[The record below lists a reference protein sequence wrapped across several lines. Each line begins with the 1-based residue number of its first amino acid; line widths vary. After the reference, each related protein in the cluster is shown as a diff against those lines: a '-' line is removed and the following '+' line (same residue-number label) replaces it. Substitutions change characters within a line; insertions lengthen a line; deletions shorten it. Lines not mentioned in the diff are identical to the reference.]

1 MFSEPR
7 CTAASSVCWLRTLSP
22 CFLFVFQQDLV
33 CDMPACIPV
42 YILPPSDVD
51 SISDC
56 RTVQTRHVANHDSRM
71 LFFLVLFHLHCL
83 ECVLQT
89 SLLIIIFASLITNA
103 CFHVRQTLCLQ
114 SERKFQVNFDLQCA
128 SVLSTLGYIQPLNF
142 LTQIPSYKL
151 TSCTTRILGGNV
163 LECLLIQLIAYIPLM
178 NARVVAMTAVAMT
191 VH

>member
-33 CDMPACIPV
+33 CDMPVCVPV

-51 SISDC
+51 SISNC
-56 RTVQTRHVANHDSRM
+56 RTVQTRHVASHGSRM
-71 LFFLVLFHLHCL
+71 LLFFCCCCSFYLHYF

-89 SLLIIIFASLITNA
+89 SLLIVLFTSLITNA

-114 SERKFQVNFDLQCA
+114 SEIKFQVNFDLQCA
-128 SVLSTLGYIQPLNF
+128 SILPTLGYIQPLNV

-151 TSCTTRILGGNV
+151 SCTTRILGGNV
-163 LECLLIQLIAYIPLM
+163 LECLLIQFTTYIHLRMQEWLP
-178 NARVVAMTAVAMT
+178 
-191 VH
+191 